1 MVRQVHIDTKPSH
14 EPWREKFENVPKA
27 TKSLDFSAGV
37 RGRVGQSSAN
47 PDVMA
52 FFESIQGKAP
62 EPEALP
68 LTEPG
73 ARAQRLKLAPPIRP
87 ETYYPGTFQG
97 PEVLSYAQGLIEQTR
112 KPGAM
117 VGLPVERE
125 AYRQIPKQR
134 MSLVVRPG
142 FRERGQAA
150 MASAEEEE
158 QVYEKAMNEAR
169 HARMEN
175 TRRRLREVA
184 GQNRATPVT
193 QPVLQRAAHKHAVA
207 EYMHQLEA
215 EREWTLQGVADVER
229 LPSPPATPGPRA
241 PLPTAP
247 PAIRQ
252 PLRQSLQQP
261 SLTDGGVTKAITR
274 RASKRVGVGGIRRP
288 LPELLPTV
296 LPAVLPAVLPSDTGH
311 GKAAVA
317 AAAAAADGTGAL
329 EHLPKVE
336 RERLPVIEM
345 EFESNV
351 QRVSPVTVTISLGK
365 DRKVKPPPQPPQQ
378 LRSRPS
384 M

>member
-1 MVRQVHIDTKPSH
+1 MVRQVLIDSKPSH

-37 RGRVGQSSAN
+37 RARVGQSSAN

-52 FFESIQGKAP
+52 FFEFIQGKAP

-73 ARAQRLKLAPPIRP
+73 ARAQRLKMAPPIRP
-87 ETYYPGTFQG
+87 EMYYPGTFQG

-150 MASAEEEE
+150 MASAEKQE
-158 QVYEKAMNEAR
+158 QLYEKAMNEAR

-175 TRRRLREVA
+175 TRRRLRAVA
-184 GQNRATPVT
+184 DQNRAIPVT
-193 QPVLQRAAHKHAVA
+193 QPVLQRAARKHAVA

-215 EREWTLQGVADVER
+215 EREWTLQGVADVEG
-229 LPSPPATPGPRA
+229 LPGLPPATPGPRA

-252 PLRQSLQQP
+252 P
-261 SLTDGGVTKAITR
+261 SLTDGGVTKVMSATG
-274 RASKRVGVGGIRRP
+274 RATKRVAVGGIRRP
-288 LPELLPTV
+288 LPELLPNV
-296 LPAVLPAVLPSDTGH
+296 LPAILPSVLPSDTSH
-311 GKAAVA
+311 GKTDVA

-351 QRVSPVTVTISLGK
+351 QRISPVTVTISLGK
-365 DRKVKPPPQPPQQ
+365 DRKLKLPPQPPQQ
-378 LRSRPS
+378 LRSRPAAAL
-384 M
+384 

>member
-1 MVRQVHIDTKPSH
+1 MVRQVHIDSKPSH

-37 RGRVGQSSAN
+37 RARVGQSSAN

-87 ETYYPGTFQG
+87 EMYYPGTFQG

-125 AYRQIPKQR
+125 AYRHIPKQR
-134 MSLVVRPG
+134 MPLVVRPG

-150 MASAEEEE
+150 MASAKEEE
-158 QVYEKAMNEAR
+158 QLYEKAMNEAR
-169 HARMEN
+169 HARMEG

-261 SLTDGGVTKAITR
+261 SLTDGGVTK
-274 RASKRVGVGGIRRP
+274 VIRRQH
-288 LPELLPTV
+288 PTADH
-296 LPAVLPAVLPSDTGH
+296 LG
-311 GKAAVA
+311 GAVA

-329 EHLPKVE
+329 ELLPKVE

-365 DRKVKPPPQPPQQ
+365 DRKLKPPPQPPQR

>member
-37 RGRVGQSSAN
+37 RARIGQSSAN

-184 GQNRATPVT
+184 GQNRATPVA
-193 QPVLQRAAHKHAVA
+193 QPVLQRPLHLDAVVDIRHDLLPGA
-207 EYMHQLEA
+207 EL
-215 EREWTLQGVADVER
+215 LVFGIVER
-229 LPSPPATPGPRA
+229 RKCFHRFAPDPKVRA
-241 PLPTAP
+241 SL
-247 PAIRQ
+247 IQ
-252 PLRQSLQQP
+252 PLMMLS
-261 SLTDGGVTKAITR
+261 
-274 RASKRVGVGGIRRP
+274 
-288 LPELLPTV
+288 
-296 LPAVLPAVLPSDTGH
+296 
-311 GKAAVA
+311 
-317 AAAAAADGTGAL
+317 
-329 EHLPKVE
+329 
-336 RERLPVIEM
+336 
-345 EFESNV
+345 
-351 QRVSPVTVTISLGK
+351 
-365 DRKVKPPPQPPQQ
+365 
-378 LRSRPS
+378 
-384 M
+384 